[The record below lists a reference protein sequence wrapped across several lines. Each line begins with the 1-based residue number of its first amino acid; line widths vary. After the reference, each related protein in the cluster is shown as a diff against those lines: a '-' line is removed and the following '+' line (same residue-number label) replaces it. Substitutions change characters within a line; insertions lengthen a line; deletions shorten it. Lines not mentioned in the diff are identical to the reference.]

1 LKENEMDK
9 KDRIKDGVRR
19 ILDEHSG
26 GIKFTELIVEIASCR
41 YLDISE
47 MDADEIEKVIRE
59 MEDVK
64 VLDYVWKS
72 MNRAK
77 MFVYTP

>member
-1 LKENEMDK
+1 MDK
-9 KDRIKDGVRR
+9 KNRIKDGVRR

-26 GIKFTELIVEIASCR
+26 GIKFTELIVDLITYRHLESNEV
-41 YLDISE
+41 DP
-47 MDADEIEKVIRE
+47 DEIEEVIRWG
-59 MEDVK
+59 MEDVNI
-64 VLDYVWKS
+64 LDYVWKS